1 MTSAPDK
8 AGGALARLFVEAGA
22 TWLDLAVLHPVEP
35 FLEAA
40 GEDIRR
46 RIFVTEGASGE
57 RYCLRPDFTIPVCRH
72 HLAIGAPAKN
82 AARYAYEGLVFRRQA
97 AGTPER
103 LETGFEAIG
112 GRNEAEDDAAAL
124 ALAADGLA
132 ALGATDLQIRI
143 GDIGLFTALL
153 EALDLPAAWRRRL
166 RRSFG
171 VPALMAANLARLAEP
186 AEPDAGPDARGNALV
201 DVKIA
206 RAAQAGDTE
215 ALAALVTDMLVA
227 HGHIPGAGR
236 NAAEIAGRYLDQRA
250 LSETHLDAAVL
261 QVLEAYL
268 AIDLPLAEAGGR
280 LAAFA
285 SEASLDL
292 AGPLALFAARAAAIG
307 ERMATD
313 NIRFAGGFGRPL
325 DYYTGL
331 VFQITAGGHDDPV
344 AGGGRYDRLMEMLG
358 AAAPV
363 PAIGFAIRLDRLG
376 NPQTPAGED
385 AP

>member
-1 MTSAPDK
+1 MISAPDN
-8 AGGALARLFVEAGA
+8 AGGALARLFGEAGA

-72 HLAIGAPAKN
+72 HLASGAPTKN

-112 GRNEAEDDAAAL
+112 GTDEAEDDAAAL
-124 ALAADGLA
+124 ALAAQAIA

-153 EALDLPAAWRRRL
+153 KALDLPDAWRRRL

-171 VPALMAANLARLAEP
+171 VSELMAVNLARLAEP
-186 AEPDAGPDARGNALV
+186 AKPAEPNGGESNAVDAKFAEA
-201 DVKIA
+201 A
-206 RAAQAGDTE
+206 RAGDAE
-215 ALAALVTDMLVA
+215 ALETLVTDTLA
-227 HGHIPGAGR
+227 THGHMPGAGR
-236 NAAEIAGRYLDQRA
+236 TAAEIAGRYLDQRA
-250 LSETHLDAAVL
+250 LSETHLDPQTLA
-261 QVLEAYL
+261 VLEAYL
-268 AIDLPLAEAGGR
+268 AIDSPLAEAGDR

-285 SEASLDL
+285 GEAGLDL
-292 AGPLALFAARAAAIG
+292 AGPLALFAARAAAIA
-307 ERMATD
+307 ERMPSG

-331 VFQITAGGHDDPV
+331 VFQITAEGHDDPV

-358 AAAPV
+358 APAPV
-363 PAIGFAIRLDRLG
+363 PAIGFEIRLDRLDG
-376 NPQTPAGED
+376 VTGEG

>member
-1 MTSAPDK
+1 MTSAPDN
-8 AGGALARLFVEAGA
+8 AGGALARLFGEAGA

-35 FLEAA
+35 FLETA

-82 AARYAYEGLVFRRQA
+82 AARYAYEGLVFRRQD
-97 AGTPER
+97 AGAPER

-112 GRNEAEDDAAAL
+112 GADEAEDDAAAL
-124 ALAADGLA
+124 ALAAQAIA

-153 EALDLPAAWRRRL
+153 EALDLPGAWRRRL

-171 VPALMAANLARLAEP
+171 VPALMKANLARLAEP
-186 AEPDAGPDARGNALV
+186 NNGGQASPVDA
-201 DVKIA
+201 KIA
-206 RAAQAGDTE
+206 TAAQAGDTE
-215 ALAALVTDMLVA
+215 ALAALVGDTLA
-227 HGHIPGAGR
+227 THGHMPGAGR
-236 NAAEIAGRYLDQRA
+236 NAAEIAGRYLDQLA
-250 LSETHLDAAVL
+250 LSETHLDAQTLAL
-261 QVLEAYL
+261 LEAYL
-268 AIDLPLAEAGGR
+268 AIDLPLAEAGDR

-285 SEASLDL
+285 GEAGLDL

-331 VFQITAGGHDDPV
+331 VFQITAGGHDDSI

-376 NPQTPAGED
+376 KPQTPAGEG

>member
-1 MTSAPDK
+1 MTSAPDT
-8 AGGALARLFVEAGA
+8 AGGALARLFGEAGA

-82 AARYAYEGLVFRRQA
+82 AARYAYEGLVFRRQD
-97 AGTPER
+97 AGAPER

-112 GRNEAEDDAAAL
+112 GADEAEDDAAAL
-124 ALAADGLA
+124 ALAAQAIA

-171 VPALMAANLARLAEP
+171 VPALMKANLARLAEP
-186 AEPDAGPDARGNALV
+186 AVPDAGENTLV
-201 DVKIA
+201 DAKFA
-206 RAAQAGDTE
+206 RAAHAGDTK
-215 ALAALVTDMLVA
+215 ALAALVTDMLA
-227 HGHIPGAGR
+227 THGHIPGAGR
-236 NAAEIAGRYLDQRA
+236 NAAEIAGRYLDQLA
-250 LSETHLDAAVL
+250 LSETHLDAQTLAL
-261 QVLEAYL
+261 LEAYL
-268 AIDLPLAEAGGR
+268 AIDLPLAEADDR

-285 SEASLDL
+285 GEAGLDL

-331 VFQITAGGHDDPV
+331 VFQITAGGHDDSI

-376 NPQTPAGED
+376 KPQTPAGEG

>member
-1 MTSAPDK
+1 MAPATNE
-8 AGGALARLFVEAGA
+8 AGVGRLARLFDIAGA
-22 TWLDLAVLHPVEP
+22 TWLDLPVLHPVDP

-57 RYCLRPDFTIPVCRH
+57 RFCLRPDFTIPVCRH
-72 HLAIGAPAKN
+72 HLASGGGS
-82 AARYAYEGLVFRRQA
+82 ARYAYEGLVFRRHD
-97 AGTPER
+97 AGAPER

-112 GRNEAEDDAAAL
+112 GTKQAEDDAAAL
-124 ALAADGLA
+124 ALAADGVA
-132 ALGATDLQIRI
+132 ALGAAGLEIKI

-153 EALDLPAAWRRRL
+153 KAFDLPDAWRRRL

-186 AEPDAGPDARGNALV
+186 GGGENTAVDTKFADAARAGDGEKLQALV
-201 DVKIA
+201 A
-206 RAAQAGDTE
+206 ETLTAQ
-215 ALAALVTDMLVA
+215 
-227 HGHIPGAGR
+227 GHTPGAGR
-236 NAAEIAGRYLDQRA
+236 TAAEIAGRYLDQRA
-250 LSETHLDAAVL
+250 LSETRLDRQTL
-261 QVLEAYL
+261 QVLQAYL
-268 AIDLPLAEAGGR
+268 ALQAPLAEAADR

-285 SEASLDL
+285 GEAGLDL
-292 AGPLALFAARAAAIG
+292 AGSLALFAARASAIAD
-307 ERMATD
+307 RMPID

-331 VFQITAGGHDDPV
+331 VFQITATGSDDPV

-358 AAAPV
+358 APAPV
-363 PAIGFAIRLDRLG
+363 PAIGFAIRLDRLDG
-376 NPQTPAGED
+376 SAGEG

>member
-1 MTSAPDK
+1 MISAPDN
-8 AGGALARLFVEAGA
+8 AGGRLARLFGEAGA

-57 RYCLRPDFTIPVCRH
+57 RFCLRPDFTIPVCRH
-72 HLAIGAPAKN
+72 HLAAGGGS
-82 AARYAYEGLVFRRQA
+82 ARYAYEGLVFRRQA
-97 AGTPER
+97 AGAPER

-112 GRNEAEDDAAAL
+112 GAGEAEDDAAAL

-132 ALGATDLQIRI
+132 ALGATGLAIRI

-153 EALDLPAAWRRRL
+153 GALDLPGAWRRRL

-186 AEPDAGPDARGNALV
+186 AESNGGQASAVEAEIA
-201 DVKIA
+201 KAA
-206 RAAQAGDTE
+206 RAGDAK
-215 ALAALVTDMLVA
+215 ALEALVTDTLA
-227 HGHIPGAGR
+227 SHGHLPGAGR
-236 NAAEIAGRYLDQRA
+236 TAAEIAARYLDQLA
-250 LSETHLDAAVL
+250 LSETHLDPEIL
-261 QVLEAYL
+261 QILETYL
-268 AIDLPLAEAGGR
+268 AIDAPLAGAGDR

-285 SEASLDL
+285 AEAGLDL
-292 AGPLALFAARAAAIG
+292 ARPLALFAVRAAAIG
-307 ERMATD
+307 ALMPTD
-313 NIRFAGGFGRPL
+313 TIRFAGGFGRPL

-331 VFQITAGGHDDPV
+331 VFQITAAGSDAPV

-358 AAAPV
+358 APAPV
-363 PAIGFAIRLDRLG
+363 PAIGFAIRLDRLDK
-376 NPQTPAGED
+376 PRIPAGEG

>member
-1 MTSAPDK
+1 MTPATNSAV
-8 AGGALARLFVEAGA
+8 GRLARLFGEAGA

-57 RYCLRPDFTIPVCRH
+57 RFCLRPDFTIPVCRH
-72 HLAIGAPAKN
+72 HLASGGGS
-82 AARYAYEGLVFRRQA
+82 ARYAYEGLVFRRQDA
-97 AGTPER
+97 SAPER

-112 GRNEAEDDAAAL
+112 GGNEAEDDAAAL

-132 ALGATDLQIRI
+132 ALGATGLAIKI
-143 GDIGLFTALL
+143 GDIGLFTPLL
-153 EALDLPAAWRRRL
+153 EALDLPGAWRRRL

-171 VPALMAANLARLAEP
+171 VSALMAANLARLAEP
-186 AEPDAGPDARGNALV
+186 ADPDAGENTLV
-201 DVKIA
+201 DANFAK
-206 RAAQAGDTE
+206 AAHAGDTE
-215 ALAALVTDMLVA
+215 ALTVLVTDTLA
-227 HGHIPGAGR
+227 THGHMPGSGR
-236 NAAEIAGRYLDQRA
+236 TAAEIAGRYLDQLA

-268 AIDLPLAEAGGR
+268 AVDSPLAEAGDR
-280 LAAFA
+280 LATFA
-285 SEASLDL
+285 AKAGLDL

-313 NIRFAGGFGRPL
+313 TIHFAGSFGRPL

-331 VFQITAGGHDDPV
+331 VFQITAEGHDDPV

-363 PAIGFAIRLDRLG
+363 PAIGFAIQLDSLDNRG
-376 NPQTPAGED
+376 GES

>member
-1 MTSAPDK
+1 MISAPDN
-8 AGGALARLFVEAGA
+8 AGGALARLFGEAGA

-82 AARYAYEGLVFRRQA
+82 AARYAYEGLVFRRQD
-97 AGTPER
+97 AGAPER

-112 GRNEAEDDAAAL
+112 GADEAEDDAAAL
-124 ALAADGLA
+124 ALAAQALA

-153 EALDLPAAWRRRL
+153 EALDLPGAWRRRL

-171 VPALMAANLARLAEP
+171 VPALMKANLARLAEP
-186 AEPDAGPDARGNALV
+186 AVPDAGENTLV
-201 DVKIA
+201 DAKFA
-206 RAAQAGDTE
+206 RAAHAGDTK
-215 ALAALVTDMLVA
+215 ALAALVTDMLA
-227 HGHIPGAGR
+227 THGHIPGAGR
-236 NAAEIAGRYLDQRA
+236 NAAEIAGRYLDQLA
-250 LSETHLDAAVL
+250 LSETHLDAQTLAL
-261 QVLEAYL
+261 LEAYL
-268 AIDLPLAEAGGR
+268 AIDLPLAEAGDR

-285 SEASLDL
+285 GEAGLDL

-376 NPQTPAGED
+376 KPQTPAGEG